1 MISQLVVDFARNI
14 LTKNIIIIL
23 LKNLGTIYKNVS

>member
-1 MISQLVVDFARNI
+1 MISQLFVDFARNI